1 MKKII
6 YLVLALI
13 YALLPIDLIPDV
25 LIGWGWIDDLIVL
38 GLVLRYVLT
47 GKVPFFLNNNLF
59 QTKQDANHQ
68 KESYQQKSR
77 SKSDN
82 IYSNMTPYEIL
93 GVHPTASKGEI
104 RSAYRKLANQYHP
117 DKVHHLGE
125 EFQQLAEI
133 KFKAI
138 QEAYQ
143 EIVNAKSDYF

>member
-13 YALLPIDLIPDV
+13 YTVLPIDLIPDI
-25 LIGWGWIDDLIVL
+25 LLGWGWIDDLIVL

-47 GKVPFFLNNNLF
+47 DKIPIFLYNSLF
-59 QTKQDANHQ
+59 RAKQDFNHQ
-68 KESYQQKSR
+68 KKPDQQKSR
-77 SKSDN
+77 SKPDN
-82 IYSNMTPYEIL
+82 IYSNLTPHEIL
-93 GVHPTASKGEI
+93 GVQPTASKDEI

-143 EIVNAKSDYF
+143 KLVNAKSDYF

>member
-1 MKKII
+1 MKKLI
-6 YLVLALI
+6 YLILALM
-13 YALLPIDLIPDV
+13 YTLMPIDLIPDM
-25 LIGWGWIDDLIVL
+25 LLGWGWLDDLIVI
-38 GLVLRYVLT
+38 GLVLQYILR
-47 GKVPFFLNNNLF
+47 GKVPFFLYNIF
-59 QTKQDANHQ
+59 FRAEQDVNYQ
-68 KESYQQKSR
+68 NKSNQQKPN
-77 SKSDN
+77 SKPDGASPDP
-82 IYSNMTPYEIL
+82 TPYEVL
-93 GVHPTASKGEI
+93 GVQPTASKDEI

>member
-1 MKKII
+1 MP
-6 YLVLALI
+6 A
-13 YALLPIDLIPDV
+13 
-25 LIGWGWIDDLIVL
+25 
-38 GLVLRYVLT
+38 
-47 GKVPFFLNNNLF
+47 FFLNNNLF
-59 QTKQDANHQ
+59 RTKQGVNRQ
-68 KESYQQKSR
+68 KESNQQKFR

-82 IYSNMTPYEIL
+82 IYSNLTPYEIL
-93 GVHPTASKGEI
+93 GVHPNASKGEI

-143 EIVNAKSDYF
+143 KLVDAESDYFIFI